1 MFGLLNA
8 IHIFNF
14 QPSTTS
20 PGNTTFVH
28 EEEFSG
34 LLAFIM
40 GEGLLARWVGLRET
54 TRKAFV
60 GYNEDL
66 KRWCEGVEEPEL
78 VLVG

>member
-1 MFGLLNA
+1 MYGLLNA

-14 QPSTTS
+14 QPSSTS

-28 EEEFSG
+28 EEVFSG
-34 LLAFIM
+34 LLAFLM
-40 GEGLLARWVGLRET
+40 GDGIVARWVGLAEK
-54 TRKAFV
+54 TRKGFV

-66 KRWCEGVEEPEL
+66 KRWCEGQDEA